1 MRRIERKP
9 CEHSGEE
16 VDDKEEEEDGG
27 GDADGDEGKDEEFSE
42 EDDGNK
48 KDATIR
54 YRRGRM
60 EGSCDTVSKHLA
72 LLFQLIMTFSME
84 QFTDRQSSPI
94 LLVYFGGALDF
105 ASQARNY
112 LPEKRYKQH
121 LSGLVYIQQL
131 YDLDY
136 NLTLCLYA
144 HSGILRRSRLRK
156 HQRFDVIRQNDI
168 VTDYH

>member
-1 MRRIERKP
+1 
-9 CEHSGEE
+9 
-16 VDDKEEEEDGG
+16 
-27 GDADGDEGKDEEFSE
+27 
-42 EDDGNK
+42 
-48 KDATIR
+48 
-54 YRRGRM
+54 
-60 EGSCDTVSKHLA
+60 
-72 LLFQLIMTFSME
+72 MTLSME

-144 HSGILRRSRLRK
+144 HSRILRRSRLRK

-168 VTDYH
+168 VTDNH